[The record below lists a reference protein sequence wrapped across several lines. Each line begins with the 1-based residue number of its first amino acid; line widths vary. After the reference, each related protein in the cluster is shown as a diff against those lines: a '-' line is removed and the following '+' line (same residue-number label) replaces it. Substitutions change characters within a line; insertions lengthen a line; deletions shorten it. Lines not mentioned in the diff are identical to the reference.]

1 MHIYSTT
8 QPSPQPPNIS
18 FTILNND
25 TTTSPVTRIEGH
37 SSTSSIIT
45 GALISGVLLLLLA
58 VGGVLFLVCVLR
70 AKASRREGTDQSEEI
85 HQEKK
90 KNEAYIC
97 AGKEGQIVRPK
108 QVHSAWGL
116 ILPYFLDQTPP
127 SNSRRPRIV
136 VVPSGVVVPSRS
148 SSPLLPD
155 LECYSRRPRIVAAL
169 QLEHTDHTHYC

>member
-1 MHIYSTT
+1 MQSRSIYSTT
-8 QPSPQPPNIS
+8 QQPPNIS

-25 TTTSPVTRIEGH
+25 TTTSRIEGH

-58 VGGVLFLVCVLR
+58 GCGVLFLVCVLR

-108 QVHSAWGL
+108 QVHGVWGL
-116 ILPYFLDQTPP
+116 ILYNYYRKWFTPKEMKHMTTSVTDMVRTQAGLEETDIHNTIQERDVLLD
-127 SNSRRPRIV
+127 RPRRDRKE
-136 VVPSGVVVPSRS
+136 VP
-148 SSPLLPD
+148 
-155 LECYSRRPRIVAAL
+155 
-169 QLEHTDHTHYC
+169 